1 MRALALWMAA
11 ICLVAGTASAVAQE
25 WPTKPIKIIAPF
37 AAGGNL
43 DVVARIVAERLQP
56 ILGQPVI
63 VENKTGAGSIIGS
76 EAVAHA
82 APDGYTLLVTSLG
95 LTTSPV
101 LLNRTP
107 YDWQKD
113 FAFITAVSVQPQVVL
128 VNPKNPA
135 KDFKEFLEMARKE
148 PGNFTM
154 GTAGAGSLSHL
165 SGLLLEQLGGVK
177 FEAVHYPRHGGQPRR
192 PGGRPRSS
200 FTGFEA
206 TATALPMVY
215 DNRLKALAVTSL
227 ERAASLPNVPTIA
240 ESGVPG
246 YEAINLLGLA
256 GPANLPKP
264 VMDRLS
270 AAMKLVLTD
279 PKVVARFSELGTDA
293 RFTTPDAFFQMMN
306 AQADTWIPVIR
317 KAQIKLE

>member
-1 MRALALWMAA
+1 MAA
-11 ICLVAGTASAVAQE
+11 ILLVAGAAPALAQE
-25 WPTKPIKIIAPF
+25 WPTRPIKIIAPF

-56 ILGQPVI
+56 VLGQPVI

-82 APDGYTLLVTSLG
+82 APDGYTLLITSLG

-113 FAFITAVSVQPQVVL
+113 FAFITALSVQPQVVL
-128 VNPKNPA
+128 VNSKNPA

-165 SGLLLEQLGGVK
+165 SGVLLEQRAGVK
-177 FEAVHYPRHGGQPRR
+177 FEAVHYRGTAASLADLMAGQIV
-192 PGGRPRSS
+192 
-200 FTGFEA
+200 FQFEA
-206 TATALPMVY
+206 TATALPMVN

-227 ERAASLPNVPTIA
+227 ERAASLPNVPAIA

-264 VMDRLS
+264 VIDRLS

-279 PKVVARFSELGTDA
+279 PKVVARFSDLGTDA
-293 RFTTPDAFFQMMN
+293 RFTTPDAFFQMMK